1 MARTFLYTR
10 VSTIGQT
17 TENQVGEVKAAG
29 FAVQSSRIITETI
42 SGSAPAMQRPAFRR
56 LVDRL
61 EADDVLVVT
70 KLDRLGRNAMD
81 VRSTVDALAA
91 IGVRV
96 HCLALGGVDLTSS
109 AGRMTMQVIAAVAEF
124 ERDLLVER
132 TQAGLSRA
140 RTEGKAL
147 GRPAAL
153 SDVEK
158 QKVVARL
165 EAGASV
171 STVAREFGTSRQTIN
186 RARAVSTSCR

>member
-1 MARTFLYTR
+1 
-10 VSTIGQT
+10 
-17 TENQVGEVKAAG
+17 
-29 FAVQSSRIITETI
+29 
-42 SGSAPAMQRPAFRR
+42 
-56 LVDRL
+56 L
-61 EADDVLVVT
+61 EAGDVLVVT

>member
-1 MARTFLYTR
+1 
-10 VSTIGQT
+10 
-17 TENQVGEVKAAG
+17 
-29 FAVQSSRIITETI
+29 
-42 SGSAPAMQRPAFRR
+42 
-56 LVDRL
+56 
-61 EADDVLVVT
+61 
-70 KLDRLGRNAMD
+70 
-81 VRSTVDALAA
+81 
-91 IGVRV
+91 
-96 HCLALGGVDLTSS
+96 
-109 AGRMTMQVIAAVAEF
+109 MTMQVIAAVAEF